1 MLLILLILIIEE
13 GRVVVLLHVLLR
25 RLVDLVSGLL
35 CSSLLGFLFLLFG
48 LLDFLELLEDILVVQ
63 ERVRELVHEDIA
75 SQEALD
81 TALNDGHL
89 QQLMDS
95 GSLGWVTLKHHGDDV
110 RNGWAEVGRERR
122 IVALDNLLGQLMER
136 ASIERWL

>member
-1 MLLILLILIIEE
+1 MLLILLILVIEE
-13 GRVVVLLHVLLR
+13 GRVVVLLHVLLG

-35 CSSLLGFLFLLFG
+35 CSSLLGFLFLPFD
-48 LLDFLELLEDILVVQ
+48 LLDFLELLEDILVVE

-89 QQLMDS
+89 Q
-95 GSLGWVTLKHHGDDV
+95 
-110 RNGWAEVGRERR
+110 
-122 IVALDNLLGQLMER
+122 
-136 ASIERWL
+136 